1 MKIEFK
7 NVGLLNQA
15 EIDLSKD
22 LIVLAIQIIQEKHMR
37 IFCLWALQI

>member
-22 LIVLAIQIIQEKHMR
+22 LIVLAGPNNTGKTY
-37 IFCLWALQI
+37 ATYSV